1 MRLAMRIGA
10 LFYALSYAHSLRM
23 GARSM
28 RIAGAS
34 KGVGGVGSGGR
45 STKVVSG
52 AGLSVVLP
60 LPSCC
65 QADRLQAA
73 EASAARGRSPHSR

>member
-1 MRLAMRIGA
+1 MRLAMRIAFGGGP
-10 LFYALSYAHSLRM
+10 FYAHSR
-23 GARSM
+23 GFEEGR
-28 RIAGAS
+28 
-34 KGVGGVGSGGR
+34 GGGSGGR

-73 EASAARGRSPHSR
+73 DASAARGRSPHSR